1 MAALTIERMASD
13 RPPKWAPTP
22 KMFSA
27 LRGHASSINALA
39 YRWDPSASSSRHV
52 LFSGSGDETIRV
64 WDLEER
70 KCVLEMEKA
79 HTGYVSSLL
88 CVDDYLISG
97 SFDRTICLWNVHRR
111 TLIKSIKAH
120 AHCVNSLFLHDS
132 GVVLSGSWDAHIRL
146 WDLRGKASD
155 KGYVQILKVPDAA
168 LCVVGKD
175 NDVFCGLHDSSIVS
189 LDLRTGAHRDTFTGH
204 KSYVTALHQ
213 ANLELFSASADG
225 SVRVTDIRNGNSR
238 TVLDTGLS
246 CFSVHHR
253 VEGPAR
259 WVMSGHSDGTV
270 RLTNVITGVVV
281 QEYPSAS
288 EGQVF
293 ALVADATGLLLAGHK
308 DGSIK
313 CRGKLPAPEP
323 SPAQLRELAQQR
335 AAMAL
340 VVQRVFRGHGGRRQY
355 RAHRKRMAAQNLQRV
370 WRGHRGRDSAR
381 SQRRV
386 QPPVLAPVG
395 KGPAAQAASVSIS
408 CATPGAE
415 IYYTWEWVR
424 EQGEGEGGGQGGAEG
439 GRGGGDPVVGS
450 ISLGTRGVAY
460 TKPLVLWGAG
470 GLGGVD
476 VVKAGGRGIRIY
488 ARAFHLV
495 DAMAASRVVPSL
507 VYRHA
512 EEPRKLE
519 KAESKRIG
527 GGFKPTTGV
536 SKELLK
542 AMGAR
547 SARAVEAGDSA
558 AGCGGAGGGG
568 GGGSSG
574 SSGAAKAKGSLS
586 LISSLVAAKTAGKK
600 LSASIPRKSASPAGG
615 TGAAKDKDG
624 GGSSGSARGILA
636 CSVKP
641 AAKVSGSM
649 DGSASNT
656 HSLTRVSSNSSRSS
670 FRTKDVR
677 AGAAS
682 SASSADGGATRSNS
696 SSGAEAPGEGPGSG
710 GGKAS
715 VQAERADAPATAP
728 DS

>member
-1 MAALTIERMASD
+1 MALSIERMASG

-64 WDLEER
+64 WDLEEQ
-70 KCVLEMEKA
+70 KCVQEMEKA
-79 HTGYVSSLL
+79 HHGYVSSLL

-132 GVVLSGSWDAHIRL
+132 GCVLSGSWDGHIRL

-175 NDVFCGLHDSSIVS
+175 NDIFCGLHDSSVVA

-204 KSYVTALHQ
+204 TSYVTALHQ

-225 SVRVTDIRNGNSR
+225 SVRVTDIRTGNSR
-238 TVLDTGLS
+238 AVLETGLS

-253 VEGPAR
+253 VEGPTR

-270 RLTNVITGVVV
+270 RLTNVITGAVV

-293 ALVADATGLLLAGHK
+293 ALVADAPGLLLAGHK
-308 DGSIK
+308 DGSIT
-313 CRGKLPAPEP
+313 CWGKLPEPEP
-323 SPAQLRELAQQR
+323 TPAQLREAVRRQ
-335 AAMAL
+335 AAMVL

-370 WRGHRGRDSAR
+370 WRGHRGRTSAR
-381 SQRRV
+381 RQSRV
-386 QPPVLAPVG
+386 LPPVLAPVG
-395 KGPAAQAASVSIS
+395 KGPPAQAASVSIS
-408 CATPGAE
+408 CATPGSQ
-415 IYYTWEWVR
+415 IYYTWEWVG
-424 EQGEGEGGGQGGAEG
+424 EQGQGECAAEGGGV
-439 GRGGGDPVVGS
+439 GGDPVVGS
-450 ISLGTRGVAY
+450 VSLGTRGVAY
-460 TKPLVLWGAG
+460 TKPLVVWGTG
-470 GLGGVD
+470 GLSGADTG
-476 VVKAGGRGIRIY
+476 KAGGRARGIKIF
-488 ARAFHLV
+488 ARAFHLSA
-495 DAMAASRVVPSL
+495 AMAASLVVESP
-507 VYRHA
+507 VFRQA

-547 SARAVEAGDSA
+547 SARAVEAGQDV
-558 AGCGGAGGGG
+558 GGGSAGGGG
-568 GGGSSG
+568 GGGG
-574 SSGAAKAKGSLS
+574 
-586 LISSLVAAKTAGKK
+586 
-600 LSASIPRKSASPAGG
+600 
-615 TGAAKDKDG
+615 
-624 GGSSGSARGILA
+624 
-636 CSVKP
+636 
-641 AAKVSGSM
+641 
-649 DGSASNT
+649 
-656 HSLTRVSSNSSRSS
+656 
-670 FRTKDVR
+670 
-677 AGAAS
+677 
-682 SASSADGGATRSNS
+682 
-696 SSGAEAPGEGPGSG
+696 
-710 GGKAS
+710 
-715 VQAERADAPATAP
+715 Q
-728 DS
+728 